1 MTCKKYLLQ
10 GIVISPDVV
19 YVCKRSKADLIEVD
33 DEPKTADQ
41 WWRLAYTHEN
51 EAEPVKAEVGILT
64 EVATTILTAH
74 IATGFQPGPR
84 ARVAGYQDTS
94 FDICLGTGSL
104 CRSRSAVGVPGAV
117 Y

>member
-51 EAEPVKAEVGILT
+51 EAEPVKAEVGIT
-64 EVATTILTAH
+64 AEIATTILTH
-74 IATGFQPGPR
+74 I
-84 ARVAGYQDTS
+84 
-94 FDICLGTGSL
+94 
-104 CRSRSAVGVPGAV
+104 
-117 Y
+117 